1 MSSYVPSGGQLAFPQ
16 RSLVAL
22 GTAAGVGALGGAAIM
37 LFDKMALSAAGGVSS
52 SGGLSFGKLVLA
64 SLMMW
69 LLFGVP
75 YLMGWL
81 CGAGSAVDSRNPE
94 SAAKSG
100 LFAALMCVVVV
111 VPVLMAAY
119 EMSFLEWLN
128 LKWATMEGVSSH
140 GYGLAWLHIFPIGTL
155 LFTGTI
161 IAAKRAERP
170 YCETCGEFCASRAL
184 GEVPDLEAL
193 APGVAVAE
201 SSLYV
206 DRIVPARPHTEV
218 GARWGDVRM
227 AYCERCKT
235 VGFLSVDA
243 CHLSKEEGGKT
254 EVKRHP
260 RATLMA
266 LTEVQLTRLLA
277 TGDSG
282 APPATQ

>member
-1 MSSYVPSGGQLAFPQ
+1 
-16 RSLVAL
+16 
-22 GTAAGVGALGGAAIM
+22 LGGVAIM
-37 LFDKMALSAAGGVSS
+37 LFDKMALAAAGGVSS

-64 SLMMW
+64 SIMVW
-69 LLFGVP
+69 LVFGVP

-81 CGAGSAVDSRNPE
+81 CGAGAAADSRNPE

-100 LFAALMCVVVV
+100 LFAALICLAVV
-111 VPVLMAAY
+111 VPVLMAVY
-119 EMSFLEWLN
+119 EMTFLQWLN
-128 LKWATMEGVSSH
+128 LSWATTEGVSSD
-140 GYGLAWLHIFPIGTL
+140 GYGMAWIHIFPIGTL
-155 LFTGTI
+155 FFTGAL

-193 APGVAVAE
+193 ATGDTV
-201 SSLYV
+201 SDGGLYV

-218 GARWGDVRM
+218 GERWGDVRL
-227 AYCERCKT
+227 AFCERCRK

-260 RATLMA
+260 RATLVT
-266 LTEVQLTRLLA
+266 LTEAQLNGLLA
-277 TGDSG
+277 TGNSG
-282 APPATQ
+282 ASTATL